1 MSMTM
6 TLTVKTKFDYFMS
19 PCAVH
24 RLVFFMQTFRQ
35 RPTLQ
40 PAFTASQSHTHS
52 LTPTVSISDELY
64 HSVTSYLGIS
74 CPDKL
79 HQSSLKPATKL
90 QLLLVLHSVTVSV
103 NAILTNDNV
112 TNVINSYS
120 TTVSLPPPRKKKK
133 KKKDTYS
140 THNYLNLSIFGLIAT
155 HSILL
160 RLSLC
165 LSLTHGMETVQCTTT
180 NK

>member
-112 TNVINSYS
+112 TNVINTIIATVLLYPSLPQGKKEEEKRHIQYTQLFKFKHLRS
-120 TTVSLPPPRKKKK
+120 DCNSFHSFTALTVSQSRNGNCAV
-133 KKKDTYS
+133 Y
-140 THNYLNLSIFGLIAT
+140 HY
-155 HSILL
+155 
-160 RLSLC
+160 
-165 LSLTHGMETVQCTTT
+165 Q
-180 NK
+180 